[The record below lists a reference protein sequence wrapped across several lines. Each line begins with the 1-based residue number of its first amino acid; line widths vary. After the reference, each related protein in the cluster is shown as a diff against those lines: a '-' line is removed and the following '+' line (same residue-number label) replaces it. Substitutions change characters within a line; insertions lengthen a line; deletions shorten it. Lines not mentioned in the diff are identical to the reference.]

1 MSFKLNQK
9 TEQFFIDNAG
19 AHHADPN
26 GLNTFKE
33 LKAWADANGADSS
46 MPIYGTFDPTNVFS
60 SLEAQMA
67 FQAWHDR
74 QHLALNRSFKLA
86 DEHALAVAH
95 IDQMLTAGLPFVDAV
110 AIYFHIFGR
119 NLFYWNHGGKPVAN
133 VGEFIQEAL
142 LHGLPVAAGPEA
154 QA

>member
-1 MSFKLNQK
+1 MSFKLT
-9 TEQFFIDNAG
+9 TESEAYFIRNAG
-19 AHHADPN
+19 AHHADAN

-33 LKAWADANGADSS
+33 LKAWAAQGGIDAS
-46 MPIYGTFDPTNVFS
+46 MPIFGTYDPTNVFS

-74 QHLALNRSFKLA
+74 QHLARNLSFKLT
-86 DEHALAVAH
+86 DEHTLAAAH
-95 IDQMLTAGLPFVDAV
+95 IDEMLTAGLPFTDAV
-110 AIYFHIFGR
+110 AVYFHIFGR

-133 VGEFIQEAL
+133 VGDFISDAL
-142 LHGLPVAAGPEA
+142 ARGLPTAS